1 MELQITALENG
12 IVIDHIPPERTF
24 AIVKMLKLKEYT
36 DMVTVGFNLHSK
48 AHNKKG
54 LIKIADKTLTK
65 SDLAKISLLA
75 PHATVNIIK
84 DSKVVQKIPLELPD
98 EIEAFI
104 HCENFKCISNNEAV
118 PSRFIKVHSHGQDCY
133 KCFYCERVIPV
144 ADIKL
149 NLN

>member
-24 AIVKMLKLKEYT
+24 AIVKMLKLKEHT
-36 DMVTVGFNLHSK
+36 DTVTVGFNLHSNVC
-48 AHNKKG
+48 NKKG

-65 SDLAKISLLA
+65 SELAKISLLA
-75 PHATVNIIK
+75 PRATVNIIK

-98 EIEAFI
+98 EIEEFM
-104 HCENFKCISNNEAV
+104 HCENFKCMSNNEAI
-118 PSRFIKVHSHGQDCY
+118 PSRFMKVQSHGADCY

-144 ADIKL
+144 AEIKL

>member
-48 AHNKKG
+48 AHSKKG

-65 SDLAKISLLA
+65 SELEKFRCWHLMRRSISLKTVRLYRKYRLNCLMKLKRLCTAKI
-75 PHATVNIIK
+75 
-84 DSKVVQKIPLELPD
+84 
-98 EIEAFI
+98 
-104 HCENFKCISNNEAV
+104 
-118 PSRFIKVHSHGQDCY
+118 
-133 KCFYCERVIPV
+133 
-144 ADIKL
+144 L
-149 NLN
+149 NVFQIMKRYRRGL

>member
-48 AHNKKG
+48 AHSKKG

-65 SDLAKISLLA
+65 SELEKISLLA

-98 EIEAFI
+98 EIEALM
-104 HCENFKCISNNEAV
+104 HCENFKCISN
-118 PSRFIKVHSHGQDCY
+118 FILK
-133 KCFYCERVIPV
+133 KKFYRH
-144 ADIKL
+144 
-149 NLN
+149 